1 MLGLLIGQ
9 SILTLGN
16 IIMTSYAAS
25 NRMPDSQ
32 EVNKYMVLFDS
43 HLTESLRSREN
54 FRVVW
59 FSIQWH
65 HQRIDFFL
73 PLALPF
79 VESALPYDRLSWMVI
94 QFWASYCA
102 PQKRE
107 SEKEKVDKRV
117 SFQHPA
123 NLLTRFWSL
132 VCLEL
137 WPENGLR
144 WINLSPIHLSH
155 LWQEG
160 RSASLEH
167 MVIGEDVDT
176 LMEIGCWGGT
186 ILSTTETQWLF

>member
-9 SILTLGN
+9 SILTLAN

-79 VESALPYDRLSWMVI
+79 VESALPYGRLSWMVI

-102 PQKRE
+102 PHPPGAKERKWKRKSGQE
-107 SEKEKVDKRV
+107 SFFSTPSK
-117 SFQHPA
+117 
-123 NLLTRFWSL
+123 LTDPVL
-132 VCLEL
+132 VTCLSWTVTRE
-137 WPENGLR
+137 W
-144 WINLSPIHLSH
+144 
-155 LWQEG
+155 
-160 RSASLEH
+160 A
-167 MVIGEDVDT
+167 
-176 LMEIGCWGGT
+176 
-186 ILSTTETQWLF
+186 